1 MRNANHAWTTLSEIE
16 KEEYKEKASKVEIT
30 KFEDLNQEGQSS
42 MIDGTRK
49 EIQKLVSNFIGYI
62 EENKLR
68 ILLLLEFSN
77 MQKLITSHLKKKIKN
92 IVKD

>member
-77 MQKLITSHLKKKIKN
+77 MQKLITSHLKKKNK
-92 IVKD
+92 KYR

>member
-30 KFEDLNQEGQSS
+30 KFEDLDQEGQSS

-49 EIQKLVSNFIGYI
+49 DIQKLVSNLNLK
-62 EENKLR
+62 ENKLP
-68 ILLLLEFSN
+68 IFLL
-77 MQKLITSHLKKKIKN
+77 
-92 IVKD
+92 